1 MAAKPR
7 KPAALVRR
15 DAGAADRDQGQCA
28 AVKGEYAAT
37 YRASRRHENTSPES
51 HSSEQVRTD
60 CCLCDR
66 PYQVTNGPGL
76 AVPSG
81 RCLRNFCEHLADT
94 GLELD
99 QFYDLATPRDGIAH
113 CICFFRRHLS
123 KTNSFHRRT
132 DASRRRKIGE
142 ASSRERQHLLY
153 RRARRLGL
161 RVGPLVVARLD
172 AKTAVVNN
180 ASSGRREGILA

>member
-1 MAAKPR
+1 M
-7 KPAALVRR
+7 
-15 DAGAADRDQGQCA
+15 
-28 AVKGEYAAT
+28 
-37 YRASRRHENTSPES
+37 
-51 HSSEQVRTD
+51 
-60 CCLCDR
+60 
-66 PYQVTNGPGL
+66 TNGPGL

-99 QFYDLATPRDGIAH
+99 QFYDLATPGDGIAH

-132 DASRRRKIGE
+132 GASRQGKIGE
-142 ASSRERQHLLY
+142 AGARKRHHLLD

-161 RVGPLVVARLD
+161 RDGPLVIVRLD
-172 AKTAVVNN
+172 AKTAVLKT
-180 ASSGRREGILA
+180 APSGRKEGAPA